1 MVIKKEMDSVE
12 WKTVSFPEDFNT
24 YTSSKSS
31 NVSSK
36 NFGGLRGK
44 FIKMKNN
51 LPKLLFF
58 FHFNMDNMKNGKQN
72 RKPDFARIPIFE
84 CLGALHFPGCVQFK
98 FQETQPIKQELNAE
112 LQPKLK
118 MLSIKFQLK
127 KLDTSFVCLHFTI

>member
-1 MVIKKEMDSVE
+1 MDNSVQ
-12 WKTVSFPEDFNT
+12 WKTVSFSEDFNISKHI
-24 YTSSKSS
+24 YTSS

-36 NFGGLRGK
+36 NYGGLRGK
-44 FIKMKNN
+44 FIKVENN
-51 LPKLLFF
+51 LPKLFTTVL
-58 FHFNMDNMKNGKQN
+58 FHFYMDNMKNGQQS
-72 RKPDFARIPIFE
+72 RKPDFSIIPISE
-84 CLGALHFPGCVQFK
+84 CLGLHLHFPGCVQFK